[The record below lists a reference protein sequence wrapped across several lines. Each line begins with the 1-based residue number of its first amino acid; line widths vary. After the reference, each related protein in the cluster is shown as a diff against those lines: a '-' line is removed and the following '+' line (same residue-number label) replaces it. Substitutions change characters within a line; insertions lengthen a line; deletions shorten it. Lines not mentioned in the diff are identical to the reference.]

1 MSIPIRTASL
11 SAILGTCLYLAGC
24 VSQKPEAPHSA
35 SQHVAPESTTQAVP
49 VIRSHRYTLIS
60 IKPTVD
66 QRDLLQQIVDIRIP
80 DHLAPTVQ
88 DAMAYTLRRSG
99 YRLCPDTEAVVGLY
113 ALPLPAAHYRL
124 GPLPLRDALQVLAGQ
139 AWKVQVDERSREVCF
154 ELRPEFQPG
163 VA

>member
-1 MSIPIRTASL
+1 MSLPIRTVSFP
-11 SAILGTCLYLAGC
+11 AILVTCLYLVGC
-24 VSQKPEAPHSA
+24 ASQKPEAPRSA
-35 SQHVAPESTTQAVP
+35 PHYKTPVPSNQAVP
-49 VIRSHRYTLIS
+49 VIRTHRYTLVS
-60 IKPTVD
+60 IKPTAD

-88 DAMAYTLRRSG
+88 DAMAYTLRRTG
-99 YRLCPDTEAVVGLY
+99 YRLCPGVEPIAGLY

-139 AWKVQVDERSREVCF
+139 AWKIQVDERSREVCF

-163 VA
+163 VS